1 MKRDL
6 TIIYLA
12 LRAAIIITTVW
23 AIIHITTAKNIISYD
38 DPNVVK
44 DALSEYFSPTE
55 GWAVYASDKTEAAA
69 FCIVY
74 ALLIVYLIYG
84 IIRFYR
90 CITKI
95 ENGKMFYTTQGEEF
109 RKAAN
114 NIIGFA
120 KLKYLLFCGVG
131 MLYFFDLE
139 ILFRQLPSFIAI
151 YLLGK
156 LILLMSYMTQT
167 GEFVKQ
173 ENELTI

>member
-12 LRAAIIITTVW
+12 LRAAIIIMAVW
-23 AIIHITTAKNIISYD
+23 AIIHLNTAYNILNYNS
-38 DPNVVK
+38 PTVVK
-44 DALSEYFSPTE
+44 DSLSEYFTTIE
-55 GWAVYASDKTEAAA
+55 WKIYANGKWQAAA
-69 FCIVY
+69 FCVAY

-95 ENGKMFYTTQGEEF
+95 ENGKMFYTKQGEEF
-109 RKAAN
+109 RKAGIA
-114 NIIGFA
+114 IIGFA
-120 KLKYLLFCGVG
+120 KLKYFLFCGFG
-131 MLYFFDLE
+131 MLYFFDSG
-139 ILFRQLPSFIAI
+139 ILFRQLPSFLAI

-156 LILLMSYMTQT
+156 LILLMSYMTQK